1 MKKGFTLIEIMT
13 AVSIFLVVMTIS
25 MGAII
30 GVFEANRKAE
40 SLKIVMDNLNQS
52 LEAASREI
60 RFGKTYHCEVGAT
73 PVNINNSFD
82 IPQNCAGGGKF
93 IAFRN
98 SAGELTAY
106 RVKDLVLEK
115 SINDGPFVMLTA
127 PEIRIDST
135 GMNFYVTGAQPISS
149 GDYLQPRVLI
159 KLRGRAG
166 FAGTTARVDFSVQT
180 TVSQRTLDNS

>member
-1 MKKGFTLIEIMT
+1 MKKGFTLIEMMT

-30 GVFEANRKAE
+30 GVFEANRKSE

-60 RFGKTYHCEVGAT
+60 RFGKTYHCETNSVAL
-73 PVNINNSFD
+73 NINNSFD
-82 IPQNCAGGGKF
+82 IPQNCSGGGKLV
-93 IAFRN
+93 AFRN
-98 SAGELTAY
+98 TAGELTTY

-115 SINDGPFVMLTA
+115 SIDGGPYIMLTA

-135 GMNFYVTGAQPISS
+135 GMNFYVTGAEPVSS

-166 FAGTTARVDFSVQT
+166 FAGTSARVDFSVQT
-180 TVSQRTLDNS
+180 TVSQRMLDNS